1 MTTPPVLS
9 VHDVHKSF
17 GAHHVLDGIELEVHA
32 GDIVAVLGPSGCGKT
47 TLLRLIAGF
56 DQLDSGTITIDGRIV
71 AAGERGSTVSLP
83 PERRRVGVVPQEGA
97 LFPHLDVAG
106 NVGFG
111 LNRGPVAA
119 ARVAEV
125 LGLVGLSGHLQHQRP
140 HELSGGQQQRVAIA
154 RALAPNPSLVLLDEP
169 FSSLDAAMRSQ
180 VRDEVFDVLRAAG
193 ATAILVTHDQ
203 QEALSVAD
211 RVAVLIGGRV
221 AQFGEPAQLYAT
233 PSTLQVATFV
243 GEAVVLPGT
252 AQGQQ
257 VTCAL
262 GTLTTRAGDP
272 TSGPVQVVVRPEQVA
287 IAQPGATPGAL
298 HGRVPPTSVSGTVV
312 GRSYFGHDGLVRVA
326 LGEGVTVACRTAAGE
341 LPTRGT
347 QVRAWV
353 TSPVMAFST
362 GS

>member
-1 MTTPPVLS
+1 MTTHSVLT
-9 VHDVHKSF
+9 VHEVHKSF
-17 GAHHVLDGIELEVHA
+17 GTHHVLDGIELEVHA
-32 GDIVAVLGPSGCGKT
+32 GEIVAVLGPSGCGKT

-56 DQLDSGTITIDGRIV
+56 DQLDRGTITIDGRVV
-71 AAGERGSTVSLP
+71 AERGHGSSASLP

-111 LNRGPVAA
+111 LHRGPEAT

-125 LGLVGLSGHLQHQRP
+125 LNLVGLSTRLQHQRP
-140 HELSGGQQQRVAIA
+140 HELSGGQQQRVALA
-154 RALAPNPSLVLLDEP
+154 RALAPHPSLVLLDEP
-169 FSSLDAAMRSQ
+169 FSSLDAAMRNQ

-211 RVAVLIGGRV
+211 RVAVLMGGRV
-221 AQFGEPAQLYAT
+221 AQFGEPAQLYMA

-243 GEAVVLPGT
+243 GEAVVMPG
-252 AQGQQ
+252 AAHGQQ

-287 IAQPGATPGAL
+287 IASAGAGPESHRGP
-298 HGRVPPTSVSGTVV
+298 VPPTSVSGTVV

-326 LGEGVTVACRTAAGE
+326 VGDDITVACRTPAGE
-341 LPTRGT
+341 LPARGT
-347 QVRAWV
+347 QVRVWV
-353 TSPVMAFST
+353 TSPVMVFSPD
-362 GS
+362 S

>member
-1 MTTPPVLS
+1 MTTPPVLG
-9 VHDVHKSF
+9 VHAVHKSF
-17 GAHHVLDGIELEVHA
+17 GAQQVLHGVDLDVHA

-56 DQLDSGTITIDGRIV
+56 DQLDSGTITVDGKVV
-71 AAGERGSTVSLP
+71 AHRATGSPVSVP

-111 LNRGPVAA
+111 LPRGAQSA
-119 ARVAEV
+119 LRVAEV
-125 LGLVGLSGHLQHQRP
+125 LALVGLDGSQRKRP
-140 HELSGGQQQRVAIA
+140 HELSGGQQQRVALA

-169 FSSLDAAMRSQ
+169 FSSLDAAMRNQ

-211 RVAVLIGGRV
+211 HVAVLMGGRM
-221 AQFGEPAQLYAT
+221 AQFDEPARLYAT
-233 PSTLQVATFV
+233 PRTLQVATFV

-252 AQGQQ
+252 AHGRR
-257 VTCAL
+257 VDCAL
-262 GTLTTRAGDP
+262 GTLATREGDP
-272 TSGPVQVVVRPEQVA
+272 TDGPVHVVVRPEQVE
-287 IAQPGATPGAL
+287 IAAVVGHGDAT
-298 HGRVPPTSVSGTVV
+298 HEVPATAVRGTVV

-326 LGEGVTVACRTAAGE
+326 VGGVVVACRTAAGE
-341 LPTRGT
+341 LPPRGCE
-347 QVRAWV
+347 VHVWV
-353 TSPVMAFST
+353 TSPVMAFA
-362 GS
+362 